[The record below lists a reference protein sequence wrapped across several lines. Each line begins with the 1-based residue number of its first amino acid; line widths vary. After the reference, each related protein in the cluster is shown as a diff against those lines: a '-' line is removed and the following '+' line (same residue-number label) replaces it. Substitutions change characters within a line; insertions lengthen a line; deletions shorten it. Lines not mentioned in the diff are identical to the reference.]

1 MEKRMH
7 IKKLRKG
14 CLLRAGIL
22 AALLCGP
29 GFVMKTKAQFN
40 LDMTGGLM
48 APTAEMNETGTFMI
62 GGNFMPE
69 KGNPFGYHTGNY
81 FVDFTLFS
89 FLELAYRETLLKTTY
104 MTSKPKFN
112 QQDRSFSLKV
122 QVLKEGKYRPAL
134 AIGAHDPYRNLGNNY
149 YRGIYGVATKH
160 LDLKGNVLM
169 LTVGYLGWTG
179 DRNVLQDGVFG
190 SVSFSPVWCRNLS
203 VMAEYDTHQVNLG
216 LSAKLWKHLSL
227 NAFTEGFDCIAG
239 GVRYECTLWH

>member
-1 MEKRMH
+1 
-7 IKKLRKG
+7 
-14 CLLRAGIL
+14 
-22 AALLCGP
+22 
-29 GFVMKTKAQFN
+29 
-40 LDMTGGLM
+40 
-48 APTAEMNETGTFMI
+48 
-62 GGNFMPE
+62 MPE

-122 QVLKEGKYRPAL
+122 RVLKEGKYRPAL
-134 AIGAHDPYRNLGNNY
+134 AIGAHDPYKNLGNNY

-160 LDLKGNVLM
+160 LNLKGNMLM

>member
-1 MEKRMH
+1 MH

-29 GFVMKTKAQFN
+29 GFVMKAKAQFN
-40 LDMTGGLM
+40 LGMTGGLM

-112 QQDRSFSLKV
+112 QQDRSFSLKMR
-122 QVLKEGKYRPAL
+122 VLKE
-134 AIGAHDPYRNLGNNY
+134 I
-149 YRGIYGVATKH
+149 
-160 LDLKGNVLM
+160 
-169 LTVGYLGWTG
+169 
-179 DRNVLQDGVFG
+179 
-190 SVSFSPVWCRNLS
+190 
-203 VMAEYDTHQVNLG
+203 
-216 LSAKLWKHLSL
+216 
-227 NAFTEGFDCIAG
+227 
-239 GVRYECTLWH
+239 